1 MEKISLQELIAINN
15 TPKAKALIVRYG
27 YEPARNYE
35 DLMYKLFRF
44 TKDYRKEALK
54 ELANIHPHKD
64 LILNYFQRPE
74 CDCQKPEK
82 IRKRVGSKYSN
93 FEFSDDYIDVE
104 GSKDNGLEKK
114 LDGIEKYM
122 PMIAIAGIF
131 ALAITSISKK

>member
-15 TPKAKALIVRYG
+15 TPKAKALIIKYG
-27 YEPARNYE
+27 YEPAQNYD
-35 DLMYKLFRF
+35 DLVYKLFRL
-44 TKDYRKEALK
+44 TKEYKSEALK
-54 ELANIHPHKD
+54 DLAELHPHKD

-82 IRKRVGSKYSN
+82 VRKRIGRRYSN

-104 GSKDNGLEKK
+104 GSNNNLDNKSN
-114 LDGIEKYM
+114 IEKYM

-131 ALAITSISKK
+131 ALAITSISR